1 MNLCELLP
9 GARKAVKA
17 WVAWRCC
24 ATVLPDHFAPCR
36 PCRFENGSRAAQDW
50 YVVSCASPQCHGEC
64 STLRRQ
70 PSCPEA
76 VSWRQHWAS
85 QMYLHIY
92 IYISSFHSHPKTL
105 QEEPVSRLLDCSRH
119 PLMIHP
125 LICTPSRLNRPQH
138 RSEARKVAE
147 TSRATRARALGCGKA
162 GSAATC
168 QQRRTPS
175 YRTRGSAPADR

>member
-1 MNLCELLP
+1 MLKVAGRGLECCGNEVRRELTKALGVEAALNLCELP

-24 ATVLPDHFAPCR
+24 ATVLPDHFAPGR

-92 IYISSFHSHPKTL
+92 RYTVYISSSHSHPNWPSCFKRCKT
-105 QEEPVSRLLDCSRH
+105 
-119 PLMIHP
+119 
-125 LICTPSRLNRPQH
+125 NRYPDY
-138 RSEARKVAE
+138 S
-147 TSRATRARALGCGKA
+147 T
-162 GSAATC
+162 
-168 QQRRTPS
+168 
-175 YRTRGSAPADR
+175 APGILS

>member
-1 MNLCELLP
+1 MECCGNEVRRELTKALGVEAALNLCELP

-24 ATVLPDHFAPCR
+24 ATVLPDHFAPGR
-36 PCRFENGSRAAQDW
+36 PCRFENGSRAGQDW

-92 IYISSFHSHPKTL
+92 IYILYIYLHPIPIL
-105 QEEPVSRLLDCSRH
+105 IGHLVSNVARQTDIRTTRLLQASSHDSSSY
-119 PLMIHP
+119 LY
-125 LICTPSRLNRPQH
+125 PQ
-138 RSEARKVAE
+138 
-147 TSRATRARALGCGKA
+147 
-162 GSAATC
+162 
-168 QQRRTPS
+168 
-175 YRTRGSAPADR
+175 